1 MEKYTGWVNE
11 FLDQYAPSYKSAKVA
26 KSKAKQPVTDEDKAY
41 SQFLDDIF
49 VLANDSIKF
58 KLPDD
63 AKLFEIPQGLLIQD
77 SLKDYVGQTLHL
89 PFPKVA
95 LEFMVEFAD
104 GVRVPY
110 IVFAEEQGQNIRIFI
125 AFKTPSS
132 TQWSMYRGLTT
143 LMDVDDYSTD
153 IKFTAPFAHIEDELA
168 KDEELRQRVFT
179 TVEIGI
185 SALAQFLC
193 ALACGNV
200 NISDDDVKPSAV
212 KQTMRKNK
220 NKIPF
225 YSYKVLT
232 IKVGDNPTDVVKLKA
247 DSETVSHGGNGEKG
261 TKRSHLR
268 RGHIRK
274 YQSGL
279 KIWVNAC
286 AVGSKK
292 KGVVDKSYELK

>member
-1 MEKYTGWVNE
+1 MEKYTGWVND
-11 FLDQYAPSYKSAKVA
+11 FLDQYTPSYKSLKATLV
-26 KSKAKQPVTDEDKAY
+26 KSKQPQSSDDKAFGE
-41 SQFLDDIF
+41 FLDDVF
-49 VLANDSIKF
+49 TLAHNSIKF

-63 AKLFEIPQGLLIQD
+63 AKLFELPKNAYIQD
-77 SLKDYVGQTLHL
+77 CLRDYVGQELHL
-89 PFPKVA
+89 PYPKVA
-95 LEFMVEFAD
+95 LEFIAEFAD
-104 GVRVPY
+104 GVRIPY
-110 IVFAEEQGQNIRIFI
+110 IIFAEERGQNIRVLV
-125 AFKTPSS
+125 AFKLPSS
-132 TQWSMYRGLTT
+132 NQWSMYRGLTI
-143 LMDVDDYSTD
+143 LMDVESYDTD
-153 IKFTAPFAHIEDELA
+153 IKFVEPYTHIEDEME
-168 KDEELRQRVFT
+168 KDEDLRHRILT
-179 TVEIGI
+179 TSGVGI

-232 IKVGDNPTDVVKLKA
+232 IKVGDNPNDVVRLKA
-247 DSETVSHGGNGEKG
+247 DSETESHDGGNEKG